1 MQALYAIRTEEG
13 KILKTGDAQRLL
25 TKHFDQTLSL
35 FIWLIYVIAEVAR
48 YAETDSHV
56 KASKHRPSADDLNVP
71 TKIAGN
77 ELLWKMM
84 ESPFYKEAIA
94 EYKPKLYDNDDWI
107 KKLYVQLTESTSYA
121 VYNAEQGRNNKTER
135 EILEFIF
142 TDLMLANESFTDSA
156 EYQYN
161 NWDDDA
167 DMLRLLV
174 MHFLQKPNSFRVDDM
189 ISKEKREFAKQLL
202 ETTNIRKE
210 QLDEMIKPKLR
221 NWDAE
226 RIALLDMI
234 LMEMG
239 TCEFLY
245 FETIPP
251 KVTINEYIDLAKAYS
266 TPQSGQFVNG
276 ILDNIR
282 KDLETNNQLN
292 KVAYKKA

>member
-1 MQALYAIRTEEG
+1 MQALYAIRAEEG
-13 KILKTGDAQRLL
+13 KSLNLGDAQRLL

-35 FIWLIYVIAEVAR
+35 FTWLIYVIVEVAR
-48 YAETDSHV
+48 YAETDAHLR
-56 KASKHRPSADDLNVP
+56 ASKHRPSADDLKVP
-71 TKIAGN
+71 VKISGN
-77 ELLWKMM
+77 EVLWKIL
-84 ESPFYKEAIA
+84 ESPFYKSAVE
-94 EYKPKLYDNDDWI
+94 EYKPRMDDNDDWI
-107 KKLYVQLTESTSYA
+107 KKLYVQLTESTLYA
-121 VYNAEQGRNNKTER
+121 VYNTEPGRER
-135 EILEFIF
+135 KSEIEILEFIF
-142 TDLMLANESFTDSA
+142 TDLMLANEDFTDSA

-174 MHFLQKPNSFRVDDM
+174 LSLLQKPGTYRMDEM
-189 ISKEKREFAKQLL
+189 INKEKRAFAKQLL
-202 ETTNIRKE
+202 ETTEERKE
-210 QLDEMIKPKLR
+210 QLLELIKPKLR
-221 NWDAE
+221 NWEAD